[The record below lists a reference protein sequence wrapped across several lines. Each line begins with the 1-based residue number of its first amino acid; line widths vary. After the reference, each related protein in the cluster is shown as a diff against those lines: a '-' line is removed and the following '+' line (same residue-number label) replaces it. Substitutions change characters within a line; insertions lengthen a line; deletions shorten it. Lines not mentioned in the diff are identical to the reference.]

1 MSFTVNQLRDF
12 SSLFSRSEVFRWL
25 KDDFESIDL
34 KLKRY
39 NLLEKNRGN
48 SYLTVLRNTY
58 KILEKYYPNEYIL
71 KNEFLNQ
78 WLKKELG
85 HESSLIF
92 NELRIGK
99 AIADLAMFNGISKV
113 FEIKTVLDKEYRLSN
128 QLQEYKKLFNEIYI
142 IVPKIQLS
150 KYLAYNDNV
159 GVITYDSSSKDFDLV
174 RKSQRNNF
182 IDANAIMEV
191 LHTKEYLKIVRTFFQ
206 ELPEMNAFNQFEV
219 CKNLIATI
227 PSKHLNK
234 LFLKTMKER
243 NINNL
248 FFEKLNNEFNQI
260 CLSLNLSKPDRD
272 KLIMKLKTNAV

>member
-1 MSFTVNQLRDF
+1 MSFKVNQLRDF

-48 SYLTVLRNTY
+48 SYLNVLRNTY

-78 WLKKELG
+78 WLKKEMG
-85 HESSLIF
+85 HRSSLIF

-113 FEIKTVLDKEYRLSN
+113 FEIKTALDKEYRLSN

-142 IVPKIQLS
+142 IVPKVQLS
-150 KYLAYNDNV
+150 KYLNYDDGV
-159 GVITYDSSSKDFDLV
+159 GVITYDYRSKDFDLA
-174 RKSQRNNF
+174 RKSKRNNF

-206 ELPEMNAFNQFEV
+206 ALPEMNAFNQFEI

-234 LFLKTMKER
+234 LFLETMKER

-260 CLSLNLSKPDRD
+260 CLSLNLNKPERD